1 MKKFNSVKE
10 ELLFIGSKH
19 DNFVSPH
26 IVVEFAKNPDTCLH
40 SKFEW
45 NDTKAGHEYRIYQ
58 ARKIIS
64 LELQVVGNE
73 KKQVLTRIFVSLQDD
88 RSPEKGY
95 RLVTDVLAD
104 ENLRNQF
111 LDEALVELI
120 RIKNKYKSLIEL
132 VNIFKAIDKVNE
144 KTEQGR

>member
-104 ENLRNQF
+104 ENLRKQF
-111 LDEALVELI
+111 LDEALVEFI
-120 RIKNKYKSLIEL
+120 RIKNKYESLKELAKIFAAIE
-132 VNIFKAIDKVNE
+132 IFE
-144 KTEQGR
+144 KKMQEA